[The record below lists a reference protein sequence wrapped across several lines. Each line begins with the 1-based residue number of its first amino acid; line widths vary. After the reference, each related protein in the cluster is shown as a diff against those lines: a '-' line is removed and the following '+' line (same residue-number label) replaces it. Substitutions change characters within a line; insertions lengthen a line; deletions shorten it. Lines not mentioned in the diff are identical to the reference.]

1 MGGGERI
8 SKANSMKELQGDV
21 VSCTVNFAEFG
32 NSVLLLSVYIKV
44 AHIYIYM
51 FECSTVT

>member
-1 MGGGERI
+1 
-8 SKANSMKELQGDV
+8 MKELKGDV

-44 AHIYIYM
+44 AYTHTHIYIYCVCVCV